1 MPRDFLIDFS
11 FTPTAQNTLGG
22 HQKSFQSVFLQSSS
36 TPVNAPSYEN
46 SLWQAPTVS
55 MVGKKSGK
63 ALLREEGNIFPSG
76 DYAIKAYTSAGLA
89 RTDNG
94 MKQTS
99 WPEVPM
105 INQKNYYTYVLTF
118 KCEFFYT

>member
-1 MPRDFLIDFS
+1 
-11 FTPTAQNTLGG
+11 
-22 HQKSFQSVFLQSSS
+22 
-36 TPVNAPSYEN
+36 
-46 SLWQAPTVS
+46 

-63 ALLREEGNIFPSG
+63 ALLREEGKRDFFKT
-76 DYAIKAYTSAGLA
+76 IKSKLTRFAGLA

-105 INQKNYYTYVLTF
+105 INQKNYYTYVFTF
-118 KCEFFYT
+118 HCSFRHCITGCTA